1 MIYFDNAATTRP
13 SLAVLECF
21 EKENEQCFANPSS
34 RHAYGREA
42 YRKLENARLSILKSL
57 SLSNDYHVLFTS
69 GASESN
75 NLAIKG
81 IAKEYLRRGKRII
94 TTQVEHPSVLEAFRS
109 LEKEGF
115 EVIYLPTKE
124 DGTVDPE
131 TLKENMNKE
140 TILVSIM
147 ATNNET
153 GSNNDILA
161 LSKIVHS
168 FPKAFFHV
176 DVTQAIGKRDLPY
189 SSIDLF
195 SFSGHKIHGLKGTGA
210 LILKKNITLLR
221 QIDGGDQEY
230 FFRAGTDNL
239 PGDEA
244 LAVALEETTKNL
256 QDNIA
261 HAKEISSFLRE
272 GLEKNDEILM
282 NSPLDGSPFILNF
295 SLKRKKASVVTEAL
309 SHEGIYVSSVS
320 ACNSKGE
327 PISYVLEAMGF
338 SKERAMNS
346 IRLSFSRENTLEEAK
361 TFLNTLQNILE
372 RTINR

>member
-57 SLSNDYHVLFTS
+57 SLSNDYRVLFTS

-81 IAKEYLRRGKRII
+81 IAKEYFRRGKRII
-94 TTQVEHPSVLEAFRS
+94 TTQVEHPSVLETFRS

-124 DGTVDPE
+124 DGTMDPE

-244 LAVALEETTKNL
+244 LAVALEEATKNL

-272 GLEKNDEILM
+272 GLEKNDEIFM
-282 NSPLDGSPFILNF
+282 NSPLGGSPFILNF

>member
-42 YRKLENARLSILKSL
+42 YRKLENARLAILKSL
-57 SLSNDYHVLFTS
+57 SLSNDYRVLFTS

-94 TTQVEHPSVLEAFRS
+94 TTQVEHPSVLETFRS

-210 LILKKNITLLR
+210 LVLKKNITLLR

-239 PGDEA
+239 PGDET
-244 LAVALEETTKNL
+244 LAVALEEATKNL

-272 GLEKNDEILM
+272 ELEKNDEILM
-282 NSPLDGSPFILNF
+282 NSPLEGSPFILNF

-346 IRLSFSRENTLEEAK
+346 IRLSFSRENTLEEAE

>member
-57 SLSNDYHVLFTS
+57 SLSNDYRVLFTS

-94 TTQVEHPSVLEAFRS
+94 TTQVEHPSVLETFRS

-239 PGDEA
+239 PGDET
-244 LAVALEETTKNL
+244 LAVALEEATKNL

-282 NSPLDGSPFILNF
+282 NSLLEGSPFILNF

>member
-57 SLSNDYHVLFTS
+57 SLSNDYRVLFTS

-161 LSKIVHS
+161 LSKIVHT

-239 PGDEA
+239 PGDET
-244 LAVALEETTKNL
+244 LAVALEEATKNL
-256 QDNIA
+256 QDNIN

-272 GLEKNDEILM
+272 ELEKNDEILM
-282 NSPLDGSPFILNF
+282 NSPLEGSPFILNF

>member
-21 EKENEQCFANPSS
+21 EKENEQCFANSSS

-57 SLSNDYHVLFTS
+57 SLSNDYRVLFTS

-244 LAVALEETTKNL
+244 LAMALEEATKNL

-327 PISYVLEAMGF
+327 PISYVLEATGF

>member
-57 SLSNDYHVLFTS
+57 SLSNYYRVLFTS

-94 TTQVEHPSVLEAFRS
+94 TTQVEHPSVLETFRS

-210 LILKKNITLLR
+210 LVLKKNITLLR

-239 PGDEA
+239 PGDET
-244 LAVALEETTKNL
+244 LAVALEEATKNL
-256 QDNIA
+256 KDNIA

-282 NSPLDGSPFILNF
+282 NSPLGGSPFILNF

-309 SHEGIYVSSVS
+309 SHEVIYVSSVS

-346 IRLSFSRENTLEEAK
+346 IRLSFSRDNTLEEAK
-361 TFLNTLQNILE
+361 TFLNALQNILE

>member
-57 SLSNDYHVLFTS
+57 SLSNDYRVLFTS

-94 TTQVEHPSVLEAFRS
+94 TTQVEHPSVLETFRS

-124 DGTVDPE
+124 DGTADPE

-244 LAVALEETTKNL
+244 LAVALEEATKNL
-256 QDNIA
+256 KDNIA

-282 NSPLDGSPFILNF
+282 NSPLGGSPFILNF

>member
-34 RHAYGREA
+34 RHTYGREA

-57 SLSNDYHVLFTS
+57 SLSNDYRVLFTS

-210 LILKKNITLLR
+210 LILKKNIALLR

-244 LAVALEETTKNL
+244 LAVALEEATKNL

-272 GLEKNDEILM
+272 ELEKNDEILM
-282 NSPLDGSPFILNF
+282 NSPLEGSPFILNF

>member
-57 SLSNDYHVLFTS
+57 SLSNDYRVLFTS

-94 TTQVEHPSVLEAFRS
+94 TTQVEHPSVLETFRS

-244 LAVALEETTKNL
+244 LAVALEEATKNL
-256 QDNIA
+256 KDNIA

-272 GLEKNDEILM
+272 ELEKNDEILM
-282 NSPLDGSPFILNF
+282 NSPLEGSPFILNF

>member
-57 SLSNDYHVLFTS
+57 SLSNDYRVLFTS

-239 PGDEA
+239 PGDET
-244 LAVALEETTKNL
+244 LAVALEEATKNL

-272 GLEKNDEILM
+272 ELKKNDEILM
-282 NSPLDGSPFILNF
+282 NSPLGGSPFILNF

>member
-57 SLSNDYHVLFTS
+57 SLSNDYRVLFTS

-153 GSNNDILA
+153 GSNNDVLA
-161 LSKIVHS
+161 LSKIVHT

-210 LILKKNITLLR
+210 LILKKNVTLLR

-239 PGDEA
+239 PGDET
-244 LAVALEETTKNL
+244 LAVALEEATKNF

-272 GLEKNDEILM
+272 ELEKNDEILM
-282 NSPLDGSPFILNF
+282 NSPLEGSPFILNF

>member
-57 SLSNDYHVLFTS
+57 SLSNDYRVLFTS

-94 TTQVEHPSVLEAFRS
+94 TTQVEHPSVLETFRS

-244 LAVALEETTKNL
+244 LAVALEEATKNL
-256 QDNIA
+256 KDNIA

-282 NSPLDGSPFILNF
+282 NSPLEGSPFILNF

>member
-13 SLAVLECF
+13 SLAVLKCF

-57 SLSNDYHVLFTS
+57 SLSNDYRVLFTS

-131 TLKENMNKE
+131 TLKESMNKE

-244 LAVALEETTKNL
+244 LAVALEEATKNL

>member
-57 SLSNDYHVLFTS
+57 SLSNDYRVLFTS

-94 TTQVEHPSVLEAFRS
+94 TTQVEHPSVLETFRS

-131 TLKENMNKE
+131 TLKVNMNKE

-153 GSNNDILA
+153 GSNNDVLA
-161 LSKIVHS
+161 LSKIVHT

-239 PGDEA
+239 PGDET
-244 LAVALEETTKNL
+244 LAVALEEATKNL

-272 GLEKNDEILM
+272 ELEKNDEILI
-282 NSPLDGSPFILNF
+282 NSPLEGSPFILNF

>member
-57 SLSNDYHVLFTS
+57 SLSNDYRVLFTS

-161 LSKIVHS
+161 LSKIVHT

-239 PGDEA
+239 PGDET
-244 LAVALEETTKNL
+244 LAVALEEATKNL

-282 NSPLDGSPFILNF
+282 NSLLEGSPFILNF

>member
-57 SLSNDYHVLFTS
+57 SLSNDYRVLFTS

-94 TTQVEHPSVLEAFRS
+94 TTQVEHPSVLETFRS

-244 LAVALEETTKNL
+244 LAVALEEATKNFK
-256 QDNIA
+256 DNIA

-282 NSPLDGSPFILNF
+282 NSPLGGSPFILNF

>member
-57 SLSNDYHVLFTS
+57 SLSNDYRVLFTS

-124 DGTVDPE
+124 DGTMDPE

-176 DVTQAIGKRDLPY
+176 DVTQAIGKRNLPY

-195 SFSGHKIHGLKGTGA
+195 SFSGHKIYGLKGTGA

-239 PGDEA
+239 PGDET
-244 LAVALEETTKNL
+244 LAVALEEATKNL

-282 NSPLDGSPFILNF
+282 NSPLEGSPFILNF

>member
-42 YRKLENARLSILKSL
+42 YRKLEDARLSILKSL
-57 SLSNDYHVLFTS
+57 SLSNDYRVLFTS

-244 LAVALEETTKNL
+244 LAVALEEATKNL

-272 GLEKNDEILM
+272 ELEKNDEILM
-282 NSPLDGSPFILNF
+282 NSPLEGSPFILNF

>member
-57 SLSNDYHVLFTS
+57 SLSNDYRVLFTS

-94 TTQVEHPSVLEAFRS
+94 TTQVEHPSVLETFRS

-239 PGDEA
+239 PGDET
-244 LAVALEETTKNL
+244 LAVALEEATKNL

-282 NSPLDGSPFILNF
+282 NSPLEGSPFILNF

>member
-57 SLSNDYHVLFTS
+57 SLSNDYRVLFTS

-161 LSKIVHS
+161 LSKIVHT

-210 LILKKNITLLR
+210 LVLKKNITLLR

-239 PGDEA
+239 PGDET
-244 LAVALEETTKNL
+244 LAVALEEATKNL

-272 GLEKNDEILM
+272 ELEKNDEILM
-282 NSPLDGSPFILNF
+282 NSPLEGSPFILNF

>member
-57 SLSNDYHVLFTS
+57 SLSNDYRVLFTS

-131 TLKENMNKE
+131 TLKVNMNKE

-239 PGDEA
+239 PGDET
-244 LAVALEETTKNL
+244 LAVALEEATKNL

-282 NSPLDGSPFILNF
+282 NSPLEGSPFILNF

>member
-57 SLSNDYHVLFTS
+57 SLSNDYRVLFTS

-189 SSIDLF
+189 E
-195 SFSGHKIHGLKGTGA
+195 
-210 LILKKNITLLR
+210 
-221 QIDGGDQEY
+221 Q
-230 FFRAGTDNL
+230 
-239 PGDEA
+239 
-244 LAVALEETTKNL
+244 
-256 QDNIA
+256 
-261 HAKEISSFLRE
+261 
-272 GLEKNDEILM
+272 
-282 NSPLDGSPFILNF
+282 
-295 SLKRKKASVVTEAL
+295 
-309 SHEGIYVSSVS
+309 
-320 ACNSKGE
+320 
-327 PISYVLEAMGF
+327 
-338 SKERAMNS
+338 
-346 IRLSFSRENTLEEAK
+346 
-361 TFLNTLQNILE
+361 
-372 RTINR
+372 

>member
-57 SLSNDYHVLFTS
+57 SLSNDYRVLFTS

-94 TTQVEHPSVLEAFRS
+94 TTQVEHPSVLETFRS

-124 DGTVDPE
+124 DGTADPE

-244 LAVALEETTKNL
+244 LAVALEEATKKL
-256 QDNIA
+256 KDNIA

-282 NSPLDGSPFILNF
+282 NSPLGGSPFILNF

>member
-57 SLSNDYHVLFTS
+57 SLSNDYRVLFTS

-244 LAVALEETTKNL
+244 LAVALEEATKNL
-256 QDNIA
+256 KDNIA

>member
-34 RHAYGREA
+34 SHAYGREA
-42 YRKLENARLSILKSL
+42 YRKLESARLSILKSL
-57 SLSNDYHVLFTS
+57 FLSNDYRVLFTS

-94 TTQVEHPSVLEAFRS
+94 TTQVEHPSVLETFRS

-244 LAVALEETTKNL
+244 LAVALEEATKNL
-256 QDNIA
+256 KDNIA

-282 NSPLDGSPFILNF
+282 NSPLGGSPFILNF

-320 ACNSKGE
+320 ACNSKGA

>member
-57 SLSNDYHVLFTS
+57 SLSNDYRVLFTS

-94 TTQVEHPSVLEAFRS
+94 TTQVEHPSVLETFRS

-161 LSKIVHS
+161 LSKIVHT

-239 PGDEA
+239 PGDGA
-244 LAVALEETTKNL
+244 LAVALEEATKNL

-272 GLEKNDEILM
+272 ELEKNDEILM

-346 IRLSFSRENTLEEAK
+346 IRLSFARENTLEEAK

>member
-57 SLSNDYHVLFTS
+57 SLSNDYRVLFTS

-115 EVIYLPTKE
+115 EVIYLPAKE

-153 GSNNDILA
+153 GSNNDVLA
-161 LSKIVHS
+161 LSKIVHT
-168 FPKAFFHV
+168 FPKVFFHV

-239 PGDEA
+239 PGDET
-244 LAVALEETTKNL
+244 LAVALEEATKNL

-282 NSPLDGSPFILNF
+282 NSPLEGSPFILNF

>member
-57 SLSNDYHVLFTS
+57 SLSNDYRVLFTS

-210 LILKKNITLLR
+210 LVLKKNITLLR

-244 LAVALEETTKNL
+244 LAVALEEATKNL
-256 QDNIA
+256 QDNIN
-261 HAKEISSFLRE
+261 HAKEISSFLRKE
-272 GLEKNDEILM
+272 LEKNDEILM
-282 NSPLDGSPFILNF
+282 NSPLEGSPFILNF

>member
-57 SLSNDYHVLFTS
+57 SLSNDYRVLFTS

-115 EVIYLPTKE
+115 EVIYLLTKE

-244 LAVALEETTKNL
+244 LAVALEEATKNL

>member
-57 SLSNDYHVLFTS
+57 SLSNDYRVLFTS

-161 LSKIVHS
+161 LSKIVHT

-239 PGDEA
+239 PGDET
-244 LAVALEETTKNL
+244 LAVALEEATKNL
-256 QDNIA
+256 QDNIN
-261 HAKEISSFLRE
+261 HAKEISSFLRKE
-272 GLEKNDEILM
+272 LEKNDEILM
-282 NSPLDGSPFILNF
+282 NSPLEGSPFILNF

>member
-57 SLSNDYHVLFTS
+57 SLSNDYRVLFTS

-161 LSKIVHS
+161 LSKIVHA

-244 LAVALEETTKNL
+244 LAVALEEATKNL

-272 GLEKNDEILM
+272 ELEKNDEILM
-282 NSPLDGSPFILNF
+282 NSPLEGSPFILNF

>member
-57 SLSNDYHVLFTS
+57 SLSNDYRVLFTS

-94 TTQVEHPSVLEAFRS
+94 TTQVEHPSVLETFRS

-161 LSKIVHS
+161 LSKILHS
-168 FPKAFFHV
+168 FPKAFFHI

-239 PGDEA
+239 PGDET
-244 LAVALEETTKNL
+244 LAVALEEATKNL
-256 QDNIA
+256 KDNIA

-282 NSPLDGSPFILNF
+282 NSPLGGSPFILNF

>member
-57 SLSNDYHVLFTS
+57 SLSNDYRVLFTS

-153 GSNNDILA
+153 GSNNDVLA
-161 LSKIVHS
+161 LSKIVHT

-210 LILKKNITLLR
+210 LILKKNVTLLR

-239 PGDEA
+239 PGDET
-244 LAVALEETTKNL
+244 LAVALEEATKKL

-272 GLEKNDEILM
+272 ELEKNDEILM
-282 NSPLDGSPFILNF
+282 NSPLEGSPFILNF

>member
-57 SLSNDYHVLFTS
+57 SLSNDYRVLFTS

-161 LSKIVHS
+161 LSKIVHT

-239 PGDEA
+239 PGDET
-244 LAVALEETTKNL
+244 LAVALEEATKNL
-256 QDNIA
+256 QGNIA

-282 NSPLDGSPFILNF
+282 NSPLEGSPFILNF

>member
-57 SLSNDYHVLFTS
+57 SLSNDYRVLFTS

-94 TTQVEHPSVLEAFRS
+94 TTQVEHPSVLETFRS

-239 PGDEA
+239 PGDET
-244 LAVALEETTKNL
+244 LAVALEEATKNL

-272 GLEKNDEILM
+272 ELEKNDEILM
-282 NSPLDGSPFILNF
+282 NSPLEGSPFILNF

>member
-57 SLSNDYHVLFTS
+57 SLSNDYRVLFTS

-153 GSNNDILA
+153 GSNNDVLA
-161 LSKIVHS
+161 LSKIVHT

-210 LILKKNITLLR
+210 LILKKNVTLLR

-239 PGDEA
+239 PGDET
-244 LAVALEETTKNL
+244 LAVALEEATKNL

-272 GLEKNDEILM
+272 ELEKNDEILM
-282 NSPLDGSPFILNF
+282 NSPLEGSPFILNF
-295 SLKRKKASVVTEAL
+295 SLKRKKASV
-309 SHEGIYVSSVS
+309 
-320 ACNSKGE
+320 
-327 PISYVLEAMGF
+327 
-338 SKERAMNS
+338 
-346 IRLSFSRENTLEEAK
+346 
-361 TFLNTLQNILE
+361 
-372 RTINR
+372 